1 MNILGKSSGYFGY
14 FSDIC
19 NQKGFMENNIV
30 TELGS
35 GRISDIINALE
46 KRHKGQPISR
56 IPTIEKIDALC
67 RALDLSYDELDSLIA
82 DNSPVL
88 RTVKGHCFEVAMESI
103 LYQNKIESKD
113 IGGDSDVDLFV
124 NGHTLQLKTPYLGG
138 TTDTE
143 YEYKTHKT
151 HGAKSELES
160 MDYYHKVSD
169 FADFFVGLI
178 SYNPFKVL
186 IIPREKLPRHP
197 KDNRYIKSP
206 FKISINKGISEESP
220 YINAF
225 HLLGIS
231 LSQIKISDIANGA
244 NELLPKSAMAIGVNS
259 DIIVNTILR
268 EPNFRIWDMSIR
280 GFAREV
286 VVKRY
291 LHNIG
296 VCFSD
301 KPSMYKK
308 ERGEKA
314 DLAII
319 RNSKTL
325 FIQVKGISTNNC
337 SFNKLNSIIA
347 TETQLT
353 RGRVN
358 DHPTQSRLYKVTD
371 FDYLLLAIDP
381 PISYM
386 IYKETTW
393 KIFLIPSNKL
403 VKHARFPNRYNT
415 IQKYKASNLL
425 DYEIEKYKD
434 LLV

>member
-1 MNILGKSSGYFGY
+1 
-14 FSDIC
+14 
-19 NQKGFMENNIV
+19 MENCIV
-30 TELGS
+30 TELES
-35 GRISDIINALE
+35 GRISDIINAL
-46 KRHKGQPISR
+46 KKHHNGQPMSR
-56 IPTIEKIDALC
+56 IPTKDKIDALC
-67 RALDLSYDELDSLIA
+67 SALDLNYDEFDTLIA

-88 RTVKGHCFEVAMESI
+88 RTVKGHCFEVAMEYI
-103 LYQNKIESKD
+103 LSQNKIESED
-113 IGGDSDVDLFV
+113 VGGDSDIDLLV
-124 NGHTLQLKTPYLGG
+124 NGHNLQLKTPNLGG

-143 YEYKTHKT
+143 FEYKTHKT

-178 SYNPFKVL
+178 SYKPFRVF

-206 FKISINKGISEESP
+206 FKISLDGDNLFTGKSP

-225 HLLGIS
+225 HLLGINI
-231 LSQIKISDIANGA
+231 SQIRISDIANA
-244 NELLPKSAMAIGVNS
+244 TNELLPKSSMTIGVNS

-291 LHNIG
+291 LNKIG

-301 KPSMYKK
+301 KPSQYKK
-308 ERGEKA
+308 DRGEKS

-319 RNSKTL
+319 RNDGPL

-337 SFNKLNSIIA
+337 IFNNLNSIIA

-358 DHPTQSRLYKVTD
+358 DHPTQSRLYKISD

-386 IYKETTW
+386 VYKEPIW

-403 VKHARFPNRYNT
+403 KTHSKFPNRYNT
-415 IQKYKASNLL
+415 LQKFLASTLL
-425 DYEIEKYKD
+425 DYEIQNYKS
-434 LLV
+434 LLK

>member
-1 MNILGKSSGYFGY
+1 MLMNNS
-14 FSDIC
+14 
-19 NQKGFMENNIV
+19 IV
-30 TELGS
+30 TELES
-35 GRISDIINALE
+35 GRIHDIINALR
-46 KRHKGQPISR
+46 KRHKWLPISQ
-56 IPTIEKIDALC
+56 IPTTEKIDALC
-67 RALDLSYDELDSLIA
+67 CALNLSYGEFDTLIA
-82 DNSPVL
+82 GNSPVL
-88 RTVKGHCFEVAMESI
+88 RTVKGHCFEVAMETI
-103 LYQNKIESKD
+103 LSQNDIESKD
-113 IGGDSDVDLFV
+113 VGGDSDIDLYV
-124 NGHTLQLKTPYLGG
+124 NGHNLQLKTPNLGG

-169 FADFFVGLI
+169 FAEFFVGLI
-178 SYNPFKVL
+178 SYKPFKVF
-186 IIPREKLPRHP
+186 IIPREKLPKHP

-206 FKISINKGISEESP
+206 FKISIYGDHFNKEESP

-225 HLLGIS
+225 HLLGIN
-231 LSQIKISDIANGA
+231 INHIRISDIANGT
-244 NELLPKSAMAIGVNS
+244 NELLPESAKAIGVNS

-291 LHNIG
+291 LKSIG
-296 VCFSD
+296 ARFSD
-301 KPSMYKK
+301 NPSLYRK

-319 RNSKTL
+319 RKSGSL

-337 SFNKLNSIIA
+337 AFNKLNSIIA

-386 IYKETTW
+386 IYQEPTW
-393 KIFLIPSNKL
+393 KIFLIPSKIL
-403 VKHARFPNRYNT
+403 KTHAKFPNRYNT
-415 IQKYKASNLL
+415 LQKFMARNLL
-425 DYEIEKYKD
+425 KYEIQNYKG
-434 LLV
+434 LLL

>member
-1 MNILGKSSGYFGY
+1 
-14 FSDIC
+14 
-19 NQKGFMENNIV
+19 MENRIV

-35 GRISDIINALE
+35 GRIADIINAL
-46 KRHKGQPISR
+46 KNRHNGLPISR
-56 IPTIEKIDALC
+56 IPTKEKIDALC
-67 RALDLSYDELDSLIA
+67 YALDLSYDEFDTLIA

-103 LYQNKIESKD
+103 LCQNEIESED
-113 IGGDSDVDLFV
+113 VGGDSDIDLFV
-124 NGHTLQLKTPYLGG
+124 NGHSLQLKTPNLGG

-143 YEYKTHKT
+143 FEYKTHKT

-178 SYNPFKVL
+178 SYNPFKVF

-206 FKISINKGISEESP
+206 FKISLNQNNLFREESS

-225 HLLGIS
+225 HLLGINI
-231 LSQIKISDIANGA
+231 SQIRISDIANTA
-244 NELLPKSAMAIGVNS
+244 NELLPKSSKVIGVNT

-291 LHNIG
+291 LNSIG
-296 VCFSD
+296 VHYSD
-301 KPSMYKK
+301 KPSLYRKD
-308 ERGEKA
+308 RGEKA

-319 RNSKTL
+319 KKNGTL
-325 FIQVKGISTNNC
+325 FIQVKGISTSNC
-337 SFNKLNSIIA
+337 VFNKLDSIIA

-353 RGRVN
+353 RGRIN

-381 PISYM
+381 PISYT
-386 IYKETTW
+386 IFKEPTW
-393 KIFLIPSNKL
+393 KIFLVPSTKL
-403 VKHARFPNRYNT
+403 KKHARYTNRYNT
-415 IQKYKASNLL
+415 LQKYLASSLL
-425 DYEIEKYKD
+425 DYEIQKHKD
-434 LLV
+434 LLL